1 MDRTDETKLNEK
13 KYVEKFVSFNKNL
26 AQAQNYIKENF
37 GIDSKYDEE
46 TGKLNIWTNNI
57 YESLQLIAAKE
68 YVNGCIDESML
79 LVEYGKV

>member
-13 KYVEKFVSFNKNL
+13 KYIEKFVSFNKNL

-68 YVNGCIDESML
+68 YVNSCIDESML
-79 LVEYGKV
+79 LVEYGKA